1 MKDLK
6 EQTDQL
12 RIFKEVI
19 DKYCG
24 LFMGTKIQCE
34 KTKKVF
40 TYSNSE
46 LFDILYKI
54 ISNYFID
61 NNIQNKKE
69 IDICTLNTLVV
80 DGFINKAEKQ
90 QTKEEI

>member
-24 LFMGTKIQCE
+24 LFMGTKIQSE
-34 KTKKVF
+34 KTMKVF